1 MPNLTQLRMD
11 AVNTVADADALLD
24 GVTEL
29 KNQLNEKDEVIRK
42 LSLQLK
48 VKIPERNQL
57 KITPTNLRQRIRSAT
72 DATDLSWYSDF

>member
-48 VKIPERNQL
+48 VKTPEGNQP
-57 KITPTNLRQRIRSAT
+57 KITPTNLKRGFQAKKKE
-72 DATDLSWYSDF
+72 